1 MIFPSYLKR
10 PCETLAMQYNLYIVQ
25 KAVRPMRAKYKDVA
39 ADLARDIRS
48 GTLKPGDRL
57 PTHRELAHRHGLSLG
72 TATKV
77 FSEMEAMGLTI
88 GEVGRGT
95 FVRMNADARAMEFS
109 YETPG
114 EAVVDFSKNHLVLP
128 EQDGIFQNA
137 IAKVLADPGCDV
149 LDYRNNPGSEYDRL
163 TAWRW
168 LNEDRNIPIDSHEA
182 ITICS
187 GGQHALMLALMA
199 SCRPGQVVAVERLTY
214 PMVRLACEMLR
225 LDVVEVDA
233 DDEGIIPESFDRICR
248 KHDVSALFSIP
259 NVQNP
264 TSTTLP
270 IERRSEIVRIAKTN
284 DVMVIE
290 DDAYGF
296 LLEQPPTSFAELAP
310 DRTLYIRTLSKS
322 WAPGLRVCF
331 LVSPDSYKDA
341 VDRAQRASV
350 WMNAPLMA
358 SVASEIIASG
368 QYKAVVHA
376 KRKEVFKRQAI
387 VRRVLDGMEVVTGPQ
402 SMHVLLPLPSNARQD
417 WVVEA
422 LAEANVLVSPASLFA
437 AKGERSGLQ
446 NGLRL
451 CIGAPRDR
459 ATTESALITLR
470 TVVQA
475 SQNKRAWR

>member
-1 MIFPSYLKR
+1 
-10 PCETLAMQYNLYIVQ
+10 
-25 KAVRPMRAKYKDVA
+25 MRAKYKDVA
-39 ADLARDIRS
+39 ADLVRDIRS

-128 EQDGIFQNA
+128 EQDGIFKDA

-149 LDYRNNPGSEYDRL
+149 LDYRNNPGAEYDRL

-168 LNEDRNIPIDSHEA
+168 LNEDREKPIDSHQA

-199 SCRPGQVVAVERLTY
+199 TCRPGQVVAVERLTY

-233 DDEGIIPESFDRICR
+233 DSEGIIPESFARLCQ

-270 IERRSEIVRIAKTN
+270 MERRSEIVKIAKTN
-284 DVMVIE
+284 DVMVVE

-331 LVSPDSYKDA
+331 LVSPDSYKYA

-350 WMNAPLMA
+350 WMNAPLMV

-368 QYKAVVHA
+368 QYKAVVRA

-387 VRRVLDGMEVVTGPQ
+387 LRRVLDGMEVVTEPQ

-459 ATTESALITLR
+459 ATTESALITIR

-475 SQNKRAWR
+475 SQNKRAWG

>member
-1 MIFPSYLKR
+1 
-10 PCETLAMQYNLYIVQ
+10 
-25 KAVRPMRAKYKDVA
+25 MRAKYKDVA
-39 ADLARDIRS
+39 AEMASDIR
-48 GTLKPGDRL
+48 GGALKPGDRL

-128 EQDGIFQNA
+128 EQEAIFQHA

-149 LDYRNNPGSEYDRL
+149 LDYRNNPGAEYDRL

-168 LNEDRNIPIDSHEA
+168 LNEDRETPIDSHEA

-199 SCRPGQVVAVERLTY
+199 TCRPSQVVAVERLTY

-233 DDEGIIPESFDRICR
+233 DSDGIIPDSFDRLCR
-248 KHDVSALFSIP
+248 KHDVSALFCIP

-270 IERRSEIVRIAKTN
+270 LDRRSEIVRIAETRN
-284 DVMVIE
+284 VMVIE

-296 LLEQPPTSFAELAP
+296 LLDAPPTSIAELAP

-331 LVSPDSYKDA
+331 LVSPDSHRNA

-368 QYKAVVHA
+368 QYDHVVRA

-387 VRRVLDGMEVVTGPQ
+387 VRRILEGMPMVTEPQ
-402 SMHVLLPLPSNARQD
+402 SMHVLLPLPTNARQD

-422 LAEANVLVSPASLFA
+422 LAEARVLVSPASQFA

-451 CIGAPRDR
+451 CIGAPRNR
-459 ATTESALITLR
+459 TTMETALRTLR
-470 TVVQA
+470 TLVEA
-475 SQNKRAWR
+475 SQNKSAWR

>member
-1 MIFPSYLKR
+1 
-10 PCETLAMQYNLYIVQ
+10 
-25 KAVRPMRAKYKDVA
+25 MRVKYKDVA
-39 ADLARDIRS
+39 ADLARDIRR

-114 EAVVDFSKNHLVLP
+114 KAVVDFSKNHLVLP
-128 EQDGIFQNA
+128 EQDDIFQAA
-137 IAKVLADPGCDV
+137 IAKVLSDPDCDV

-168 LNEDRNIPIDSHEA
+168 LNEDRETPIDSHKA

-187 GGQHALMLALMA
+187 GGPHALMLALKA
-199 SCRPGQVVAVERLTY
+199 TCRPGQGVAVERLTY

-233 DDEGIIPESFDRICR
+233 DRDGIVPESFDRLCR
-248 KHDVSALFSIP
+248 KHDVSALFCIP

-264 TSTTLP
+264 TSTTLSL
-270 IERRSEIVRIAKTN
+270 ERRSEIAKIAN
-284 DVMVIE
+284 AHDVTLLE

-296 LLEQPPTSFAELAP
+296 LLEEPPTPLTELAP
-310 DRTLYIRTLSKS
+310 DRTLYIRTPSKS

-331 LVSPDSYKDA
+331 LVSPGRHKDA

-358 SVASEIIASG
+358 SVASEIVSSG
-368 QYKAVVHA
+368 QYDLVVRA

-387 VRRVLDGMEVVTGPQ
+387 VRRILAGMQIETQPQ

-422 LAEANVLVSPASLFA
+422 LAEANVLVSPASQFA

-451 CIGAPRDR
+451 CIGAPRNR
-459 ATTESALITLR
+459 AEMENALRTLR
-470 TVVQA
+470 AVVEA
-475 SQNKRAWR
+475 PQNKEAWR

>member
-1 MIFPSYLKR
+1 
-10 PCETLAMQYNLYIVQ
+10 
-25 KAVRPMRAKYKDVA
+25 MRTKYKDVV
-39 ADLARDIRS
+39 ADLARDIRN
-48 GTLKPGDRL
+48 GVLKPGDRL
-57 PTHRELAHRHGLSLG
+57 PTHRELAYRHGLSLG

-95 FVRMNADARAMEFS
+95 FVRMNADARAVEFS

-114 EAVVDFSKNHLVLP
+114 DAVVDFSKNHLVLP
-128 EQDGIFQNA
+128 EQDDVFKEA
-137 IAKVLADPGCDV
+137 IAKVLANPDCDV

-168 LNEDRNIPIDSHEA
+168 LNEDRERTIKSHEA
-182 ITICS
+182 VTICS

-199 SCRPGQVVAVERLTY
+199 TCRPGQVVAVERLTY

-233 DDEGIIPESFDRICR
+233 DDDGLIPQNLDMVC
-248 KHDVSALFSIP
+248 KKYDVSALFCIP

-270 IERRSEIVRIAKTN
+270 MNRRSEIASIAAAHN
-284 DVMVIE
+284 LMIIE

-296 LLEQPPTSFAELAP
+296 LLEEPPKSLSELAP
-310 DRTLYIRTLSKS
+310 ERTLYIRTLSKS
-322 WAPGLRVCF
+322 WAPGLRVCY
-331 LVSPDSYKDA
+331 LVTPQSYLNE
-341 VDRAQRASV
+341 VDQALRASV

-358 SVASEIIASG
+358 SVASEIIQSG
-368 QYKAVVHA
+368 HYQSIVAE
-376 KRKEVFKRQAI
+376 KRREVFKRQAI
-387 VRRVLDGMEVVTGPQ
+387 IRRVLDGMDIVTEPR
-402 SMHVLLPLPSNARQD
+402 SMHVLLPLPQRARVD

-422 LAEANVLVSPASLFA
+422 LAEANVLVSPVSQFA
-437 AKGERSGLQ
+437 AKGERSALR

-451 CIGAPRDR
+451 CIGAPKNR
-459 ATTESALITLR
+459 ATMQEALTTLR
-470 TVVQA
+470 KVVEA
-475 SQNKRAWR
+475 SQSKQTWR

>member
-1 MIFPSYLKR
+1 
-10 PCETLAMQYNLYIVQ
+10 
-25 KAVRPMRAKYKDVA
+25 MRAKYKDVA

-128 EQDGIFQNA
+128 EQEAIFQQA

-149 LDYRNNPGSEYDRL
+149 LDYRNNPGAEYDRL
-163 TAWRW
+163 IAWRW
-168 LNEDRNIPIDSHEA
+168 LNEDRETPIDGHEA

-199 SCRPGQVVAVERLTY
+199 TCRPGQVVAVERLTY

-233 DDEGIIPESFDRICR
+233 DGDGIIPESFDRLCR
-248 KHDVSALFSIP
+248 KHDVSALFCIP

-270 IERRSEIVRIAKTN
+270 LDRRADILSIAETH

-296 LLEQPPTSFAELAP
+296 LLEKPPKSLSELAP

-322 WAPGLRVCF
+322 WAPGLRVCY
-331 LVSPDSYKDA
+331 LVSPNSHRDS

-358 SVASEIIASG
+358 SVASEIVSSG
-368 QYKAVVHA
+368 QYDLVVRA

-387 VRRVLDGMEVVTGPQ
+387 VRRVLDGMEVRTQPQ
-402 SMHVLLPLPSNARQD
+402 SMHVLLPLPTYARQD

-422 LAEANVLVSPASLFA
+422 LAEANVLVSPASQFA

-451 CIGAPRDR
+451 CIGAPRNR
-459 ATTESALITLR
+459 TAMENALRTLR
-470 TVVQA
+470 AVVEA
-475 SQNKRAWR
+475 SQNKKAWR

>member
-1 MIFPSYLKR
+1 
-10 PCETLAMQYNLYIVQ
+10 
-25 KAVRPMRAKYKDVA
+25 
-39 ADLARDIRS
+39 
-48 GTLKPGDRL
+48 
-57 PTHRELAHRHGLSLG
+57 
-72 TATKV
+72 
-77 FSEMEAMGLTI
+77 MEAMGLTI

-109 YETPG
+109 YETPS

-128 EQDGIFQNA
+128 EQDGIFQEA
-137 IAKVLADPGCDV
+137 ISKVLADPGCDV
-149 LDYRNNPGSEYDRL
+149 LDYRNNPGAEYDRL

-168 LNEDRNIPIDSHEA
+168 LNKDRARPIDSHEA

-199 SCRPGQVVAVERLTY
+199 TCRPGQVVAVERLTY

-233 DDEGIIPESFDRICR
+233 DSEGIIPESFARLCQ
-248 KHDVSALFSIP
+248 KQDVSALFCIP

-270 IERRSEIVRIAKTN
+270 MERRSEIVNIAILN
-284 DVMVIE
+284 NVMVIE

-331 LVSPDSYKDA
+331 LVSPESYRYA

-358 SVASEIIASG
+358 SVASEIITSG
-368 QYKAVVHA
+368 QYDLVVSA

-387 VRRVLDGMEVVTGPQ
+387 LRRVLDGMEVITQPQ
-402 SMHVLLPLPSNARQD
+402 SLHVLLPLPSNARKD

-422 LAEANVLVSPASLFA
+422 LADANVLVSAASQFA

-451 CIGAPRDR
+451 SIGAPRSR
-459 ATTESALITLR
+459 ATMESALTTLR
-470 TVVQA
+470 TVVES
-475 SQNKRAWR
+475 SQKKRAWR